1 MRLPD
6 DVKEEM
12 KRDNCSE
19 IVPKQKTTKQQSNGN
34 KSDLCR
40 RYTLK

>member
-19 IVPKQKTTKQQSNGN
+19 IVPKQKPQNNRVMGIKATYAE
-34 KSDLCR
+34 DIR
-40 RYTLK
+40 